1 MFTPMKRLALFFC
14 LLGGVS
20 TASAA
25 GIYSMFAVY
34 LNQSRYKVRLTEL
47 SNRSKV
53 TELPTA
59 GSFKTPKVLGKI
71 DHRLE
76 LLDEEGKIFKT
87 LEVKDPD
94 LACSNKWH
102 TAIDHILQPE
112 YTAISLDRTDLSSS
126 WNTSVCLSGI
136 GILGEFIGL
145 RVTITNDGIVLEQ
158 GKDENILQP

>member
-1 MFTPMKRLALFFC
+1 MFTPMKRLILFFC

-34 LNQSRYKVRLTEL
+34 LNQSSYTVRLTEL
-47 SNRSKV
+47 SNHSKV
-53 TELPTA
+53 TEVHTA

-71 DHRLE
+71 DHKLE
-76 LLDEEGKIFKT
+76 LLDDKGAIFKT
-87 LEVKDPD
+87 IQVKDPD

-102 TAIDHILQPE
+102 TALDHILQPE
-112 YTAISLDRTDLSSS
+112 YTAISLDRTDPSSS

-136 GILGEFIGL
+136 GVLGEFIGL
-145 RVTITNDGIVLEQ
+145 KVTITNDGIVLEQ